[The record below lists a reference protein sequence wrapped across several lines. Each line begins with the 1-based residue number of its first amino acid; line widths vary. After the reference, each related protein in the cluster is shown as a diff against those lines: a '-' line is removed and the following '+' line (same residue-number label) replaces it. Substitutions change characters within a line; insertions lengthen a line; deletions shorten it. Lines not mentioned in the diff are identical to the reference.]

1 MQDGFEGQEDEV
13 VSNKHPMYLL
23 PFLRSPFL
31 LLLQANPPPAKRSR
45 IGESWT
51 ASTASTS
58 SSGGTQKIWC
68 AGIDLS
74 EELPQC
80 TDVFEAI
87 QCGCVF
93 QECEEALKR

>member
-1 MQDGFEGQEDEV
+1 MWTTTSTDMQDGFEGQEDEV
-13 VSNKHPMYLL
+13 
-23 PFLRSPFL
+23 
-31 LLLQANPPPAKRSR
+31 ANPPPAKRSR

-58 SSGGTQKIWC
+58 SSRGTQKIWC
-68 AGIDLS
+68 AGSDCS
-74 EELPQC
+74 EELQQR

-93 QECEEALKR
+93 QECEEA